1 MSIKRLILIF
11 LVPGAFM
18 CAQSKILNIRN
29 IDINGNDT
37 IKDRELR
44 SLLRLKEP
52 QLFSKT
58 DYDRRIHKLD
68 AIIIKNYYVTRGF
81 LNATVKDSFSIDD
94 SEVDLFYL
102 ISEGEQTILEAV
114 DIVGNSVISKRKIL
128 NILGLKL
135 NRPYN
140 PLGMNS
146 NIPAL
151 ENEFAKHG
159 KLFTSIN
166 IFESTSD
173 TFSVLLDIE
182 EGPDVYI
189 NKINFNFASELDSQ
203 FVYRELQIKSG
214 DLYQQADIDESQKRI
229 LETGI
234 YSFVKTNPLR
244 SITDTATVDLL
255 IELRRFKQREIISE
269 GGFYPIRYLE
279 AELEI
284 PTVGGTIE
292 WRNRDIFDSFYR
304 FSVKSAA
311 NFPITEELQQTKFVK
326 FSSAMT
332 ISTQWFAGFRIPT
345 SLSGYYETYTDISNK
360 NYPRIQKYGSSLNY
374 NYRLNLLSYIRTGL
388 QWEKFLH
395 PETEEITDIEKR
407 TINFDIRWDGTDNV
421 LNPGRGSIFTLNVVN
436 AGGILGGNRTFLKL
450 DFGISTYNT
459 IFWKIILAG
468 RIKYG
473 FMYGWDSDYPDP
485 QYDKFY
491 LGGSTSLRGW
501 QTYRFKEDDEN
512 NPQGEPIR
520 ILTNWELRI
529 PLIWK
534 IGCELFIDGGS
545 LANSFESF
553 SVNEMEWDGGA
564 GLVFQSPLGPIRID
578 YAVHLNDPGN
588 RTLVF
593 GVLYAF

>member
-1 MSIKRLILIF
+1 MSLKKLILIF
-11 LVPGAFM
+11 LVPGAFIF
-18 CAQSKILNIRN
+18 AQNKILNIRN
-29 IDINGNDT
+29 IDINCNET
-37 IKDRELR
+37 IKERELR

-68 AIIIKNYYVTRGF
+68 AIIIKNYYITRGF

-102 ISEGEQTILEAV
+102 ISEGNQTILAEV
-114 DIVGNSVISKRKIL
+114 DIVGNSVVSKRKIL

-159 KLFTSIN
+159 KLFTSIK

-244 SITDTATVDLL
+244 SSADTATVDLL

-269 GGFYPIRYLE
+269 GGFYPIRYWKQSWKFRPL
-279 AELEI
+279 AGPSSGEI
-284 PTVGGTIE
+284 VIYL
-292 WRNRDIFDSFYR
+292 IHFI
-304 FSVKSAA
+304 ALA
-311 NFPITEELQQTKFVK
+311 
-326 FSSAMT
+326 
-332 ISTQWFAGFRIPT
+332 
-345 SLSGYYETYTDISNK
+345 
-360 NYPRIQKYGSSLNY
+360 
-374 NYRLNLLSYIRTGL
+374 LNLLQISRSRKNYS
-388 QWEKFLH
+388 K
-395 PETEEITDIEKR
+395 
-407 TINFDIRWDGTDNV
+407 
-421 LNPGRGSIFTLNVVN
+421 LNL
-436 AGGILGGNRTFLKL
+436 
-450 DFGISTYNT
+450 
-459 IFWKIILAG
+459 
-468 RIKYG
+468 
-473 FMYGWDSDYPDP
+473 
-485 QYDKFY
+485 
-491 LGGSTSLRGW
+491 
-501 QTYRFKEDDEN
+501 
-512 NPQGEPIR
+512 
-520 ILTNWELRI
+520 
-529 PLIWK
+529 
-534 IGCELFIDGGS
+534 
-545 LANSFESF
+545 
-553 SVNEMEWDGGA
+553 
-564 GLVFQSPLGPIRID
+564 
-578 YAVHLNDPGN
+578 
-588 RTLVF
+588 
-593 GVLYAF
+593 